1 MPNEKREWKQMNNI
15 PEESL
20 YIEFPLAFTGKT
32 KNGKATAFTGLPLSA
47 QFILAEIHTMNK
59 ISKEPAK
66 LIYDHFIQVFG
77 MSKETVCTA
86 LSILKRLEIIETVKQ
101 SRYRIKAY
109 YNKKDYVEVDRYWIK
124 REWDV
129 SGQNKRLARSRIL
142 TLALV
147 KRGVTNPKTGGEF
160 VSSQDRIGK
169 AICLPRT
176 TAGDSVRE
184 LVTAGIMQTEKQNGN
199 GKLKRGCSKYFVNP
213 QILAVKHPNSV
224 SLQAVQ
230 ALFNVK
236 PSAEDLHKRLM
247 LDLEYK
253 EINERISINRS
264 EIITEIRR
272 ARGDE
277 TEKLVE
283 LEAERERL
291 GAELDKYFK
300 VHRIDR
306 AVFPPGFFPTDTIE
320 SKAI

>member
-1 MPNEKREWKQMNNI
+1 MPNDIREWKQLNNI

-20 YIEFPLAFTGKT
+20 YIEFPLAFTGKL
-32 KNGKATAFTGLPLSA
+32 KNGKATVFTGLPLSA
-47 QFILAEIHTMNK
+47 QFILSEIHTMNK

-66 LIYDHFIQVFG
+66 LTYEHFIQVFG

-86 LSILKRLEIIETVKQ
+86 LSLLKELDIVEVVKQ

-109 YNKKDYVEVDRYWIK
+109 YNRKDYVEVDRYWLK
-124 REWDV
+124 REWSV
-129 SGQNKRLARSRIL
+129 NGQNKRFARSRIL

-169 AICLPRT
+169 AINLPRT
-176 TAGDSVRE
+176 TAGDSIRE
-184 LVTAGIMQTEKQNGN
+184 LVTAGIMQTERQNGN

-230 ALFNVK
+230 AMFNYK

-247 LDLEYK
+247 LDIEYK
-253 EINERISINRS
+253 AINERINLNRG

-272 ARGDE
+272 ARGNN

-291 GAELDKYFK
+291 GAELEKYFK
-300 VHRIDR
+300 AHRIDR
-306 AVFPPGFFPTDTIE
+306 ALFPTGFFPTDTTE
-320 SKAI
+320 SEAI